1 MAVAWLTK
9 KMKREVV
16 TSGYQPES
24 EKAETAARQPANSQ
38 TCHLVM
44 VVA

>member
-16 TSGYQPES
+16 TMVTSQ
-24 EKAETAARQPANSQ
+24 AEPANSQ

>member
-24 EKAETAARQPANSQ
+24 EKAEPANSQ